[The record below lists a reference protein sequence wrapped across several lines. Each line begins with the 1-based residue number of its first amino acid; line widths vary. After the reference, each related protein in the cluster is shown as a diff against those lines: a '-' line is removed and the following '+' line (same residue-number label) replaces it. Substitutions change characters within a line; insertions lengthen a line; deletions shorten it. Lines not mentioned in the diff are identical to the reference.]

1 MGPENALRQ
10 IHWKLRRKIIFYDAL
25 MTHIREPS
33 RNLNENVTAR
43 SIHFYILPL
52 VLQGDREFSGTPN
65 FRFIVFVREV
75 K

>member
-1 MGPENALRQ
+1 
-10 IHWKLRRKIIFYDAL
+10 